1 MCAPMMPWPE
11 RIDDT
16 AWMGT
21 PEEPGHAAG
30 DAVRWRVLVEGESD
44 AVALTVLASRL
55 GVDLTDVA
63 VIPMGAVTNVGH
75 HLRASAA
82 DGVPAAGLYDAAE
95 ERFVRRALAVLAPD
109 TAAPD
114 GDLAARGFF
123 RCDADLEHELI
134 RACGVDGVLAVLA
147 ELGDADRFRA
157 FQNQPFQ
164 RARPVAAQLWRFLG
178 TTAGRK
184 IGYAAHLAERVPLD
198 RTPTP
203 LLRLLELVG

>member
-1 MCAPMMPWPE
+1 MRVCPATPVAH
-11 RIDDT
+11 T
-16 AWMGT
+16 ARMGT
-21 PEEPGHAAG
+21 LDEPGHAVD
-30 DAVRWRVLVEGESD
+30 DAVRWRVLVEGQSD
-44 AVALTVLASRL
+44 AAAVRVLALRL
-55 GVDLTDVA
+55 GADLTDV
-63 VIPMGAVTNVGH
+63 VVVPMGGATNVGH
-75 HLRASAA
+75 HLRAAA
-82 DGVPAAGLYDAAE
+82 AEGVPAAGLYDAAE
-95 ERFVRRALAVLAPD
+95 ERFVRRALAALAPD

-114 GDLAARGFF
+114 GDLAAHGFF
-123 RCDADLEHELI
+123 RCDADLEQELI

-164 RARPVAAQLWRFLG
+164 RARPVEAQLRRFLG

-184 IGYAAHLAERVPLD
+184 IAYAAHLAERVPLD